1 MNATIFFGNGINRI
15 SDKPLDWNELLK
27 RLAVYAS
34 VKVDLAEKPYTMIY
48 EELLLRSKS
57 MDESNI
63 KKYIQQELQ
72 VTDISSL
79 YERLYSIGV
88 TNYITTNYDFSLE
101 SIFEEKLY
109 RKDFRKQE
117 TLYSIR
123 THITMS
129 NQDNDINI
137 WHVHGD
143 IERIPSI
150 ALGLDHYYGSVSKI
164 DAYLKGNYS
173 YIEDKKEKR
182 LNGIIAKL
190 NGTESFDSVSWIE
203 LFYNTNVHII
213 GFGLD
218 YSEIDIWWILNKR
231 QRYIKSSKTNLFNK
245 IYYYDIKPQDAKRK
259 SKHDLLVGFGVDLIT
274 VDLVDNN
281 WENATVNL
289 LEKMEQNIQA
299 RR

>member
-150 ALGLDHYYGSVSKI
+150 ALGLDHYCGSVSKI

-259 SKHDLLVGFGVDLIT
+259 SKHDCHMHSISAHYISVHQKFI
-274 VDLVDNN
+274 N
-281 WENATVNL
+281 
-289 LEKMEQNIQA
+289 KQQPC
-299 RR
+299 

>member
-34 VKVDLAEKPYTMIY
+34 VKVDLAEKPYTMID
-48 EELLLRSKS
+48 EELLLRSNS

-150 ALGLDHYYGSVSKI
+150 ALGLDHYCGSVSKI

-245 IYYYDIKPQDAKRK
+245 IYY
-259 SKHDLLVGFGVDLIT
+259 
-274 VDLVDNN
+274 
-281 WENATVNL
+281 
-289 LEKMEQNIQA
+289 
-299 RR
+299 

>member
-101 SIFEEKLY
+101 
-109 RKDFRKQE
+109 RK
-117 TLYSIR
+117 TI
-123 THITMS
+123 
-129 NQDNDINI
+129 
-137 WHVHGD
+137 
-143 IERIPSI
+143 
-150 ALGLDHYYGSVSKI
+150 SK
-164 DAYLKGNYS
+164 
-173 YIEDKKEKR
+173 R
-182 LNGIIAKL
+182 
-190 NGTESFDSVSWIE
+190 F
-203 LFYNTNVHII
+203 
-213 GFGLD
+213 
-218 YSEIDIWWILNKR
+218 
-231 QRYIKSSKTNLFNK
+231 
-245 IYYYDIKPQDAKRK
+245 
-259 SKHDLLVGFGVDLIT
+259 
-274 VDLVDNN
+274 
-281 WENATVNL
+281 
-289 LEKMEQNIQA
+289 
-299 RR
+299 

>member
-117 TLYSIR
+117 TLY
-123 THITMS
+123 
-129 NQDNDINI
+129 NPL
-137 WHVHGD
+137 V
-143 IERIPSI
+143 E
-150 ALGLDHYYGSVSKI
+150 
-164 DAYLKGNYS
+164 LK
-173 YIEDKKEKR
+173 
-182 LNGIIAKL
+182 
-190 NGTESFDSVSWIE
+190 
-203 LFYNTNVHII
+203 
-213 GFGLD
+213 
-218 YSEIDIWWILNKR
+218 
-231 QRYIKSSKTNLFNK
+231 
-245 IYYYDIKPQDAKRK
+245 
-259 SKHDLLVGFGVDLIT
+259 
-274 VDLVDNN
+274 
-281 WENATVNL
+281 
-289 LEKMEQNIQA
+289 
-299 RR
+299 

>member
-150 ALGLDHYYGSVSKI
+150 ALGLDHYCGSVSKI

-173 YIEDKKEKR
+173 YIEDKKEK
-182 LNGIIAKL
+182 K
-190 NGTESFDSVSWIE
+190 IE
-203 LFYNTNVHII
+203 WNYC
-213 GFGLD
+213 
-218 YSEIDIWWILNKR
+218 
-231 QRYIKSSKTNLFNK
+231 KT
-245 IYYYDIKPQDAKRK
+245 
-259 SKHDLLVGFGVDLIT
+259 
-274 VDLVDNN
+274 
-281 WENATVNL
+281 
-289 LEKMEQNIQA
+289 
-299 RR
+299 

>member
-150 ALGLDHYYGSVSKI
+150 ALGLDHYCGSVSKI

-259 SKHDLLVGFGVDLIT
+259 SKHDFKIVL
-274 VDLVDNN
+274 N
-281 WENATVNL
+281 
-289 LEKMEQNIQA
+289 
-299 RR
+299 